1 MYVVLLAN
9 LEKFRH
15 KLRLHQRFAAGDCYA
30 AFLDVVFVF
39 FHLVVEF
46 FGRHFVLHGR
56 VDIPRIRIMTKHTP
70 HRAALQEDYKP
81 YSRPVNRA
89 EGFEGVDSGEHSK
102 FMQIHIVKWQYSMRF
117 PIHIF
122 RQAKS

>member
-1 MYVVLLAN
+1 MYAVLLAN

-15 KLRLHQRFAAGDCYA
+15 KLRLYQRFAAGDRYA
-30 AFLDVVFVF
+30 AFFDEVFVF
-39 FHLVVEF
+39 FYLVIEF
-46 FGRHFVLHGR
+46 RGRHFVLHGR

-89 EGFEGVDSGEHSK
+89 EGFEGVDSACHSK
-102 FMQIHIVKWQYSMRF
+102 FMQTRIVKWQYSMRF

-122 RQAKS
+122 RQVKS